1 MVSGYHIGLII
12 LLLLMPCWNS
22 FAVAVKSTVLGT
34 VLSVSMACLVALF
47 VHVICWGVEDKLLD
61 YHDVPDNMA
70 NILICSIDS
79 FRKESSNF
87 EKLWIFFWMFRD
99 VLRLPSA
106 KG

>member
-47 VHVICWGVEDKLLD
+47 VHVMCSDVADNSLD
-61 YHDVPDNMA
+61 NHDLQDNMA
-70 NILICSIDS
+70 NIIICGVDTPLKGQQILENHS
-79 FRKESSNF
+79 FF
-87 EKLWIFFWMFRD
+87 
-99 VLRLPSA
+99 
-106 KG
+106 